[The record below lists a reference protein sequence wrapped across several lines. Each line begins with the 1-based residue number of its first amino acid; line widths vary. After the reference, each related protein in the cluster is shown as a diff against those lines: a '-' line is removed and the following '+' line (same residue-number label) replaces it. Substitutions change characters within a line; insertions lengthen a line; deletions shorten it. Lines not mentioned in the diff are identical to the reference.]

1 MRLIEVMK
9 KAFTRAD
16 YAAKAALEHPGETRR
31 AGIQTYSRWNRSPA
45 NAALPLRPGDMV
57 LPSGQVVAKDAPP
70 PPGERLV
77 VNEWAAGNVDQEYAA
92 APSTEA
98 DGPTPD
104 LFAARQ
110 ALANRRT
117 R

>member
-1 MRLIEVMK
+1 MKLIAVMK

-16 YAAKAALEHPGETRR
+16 YAVKTALGTTEETRP
-31 AGIQTYSRWNRSPA
+31 APSTYSRWNRSPA
-45 NAALPLRPGDMV
+45 NAGLPLKAGDVV

-77 VNEWAAGNVDQEYAA
+77 ADDWTTGNIEFGYES
-92 APSTEA
+92 APPTQAEGPSA
-98 DGPTPD
+98 DF
-104 LFAARQ
+104 FAQRQ
-110 ALANRRT
+110 SLADRRS